1 MVLLVRVLL
10 QFLFVYLSQDM
21 PAQSEHQAHFCLSH
35 NNIHWHVMYTVRQA
49 PLTKKQKTTL
59 RVAYLDRPPLAYDMI
74 VAGSVRYDRCWLVEV
89 NCVVEVEV

>member
-10 QFLFVYLSQDM
+10 QFLFVYLAQDM

-49 PLTKKQKTTL
+49 PLTKNTKKLTVT
-59 RVAYLDRPPLAYDMI
+59 VAYLDRPTLAYDMI
-74 VAGSVRYDRCWLVEV
+74 VVGWSK
-89 NCVVEVEV
+89 